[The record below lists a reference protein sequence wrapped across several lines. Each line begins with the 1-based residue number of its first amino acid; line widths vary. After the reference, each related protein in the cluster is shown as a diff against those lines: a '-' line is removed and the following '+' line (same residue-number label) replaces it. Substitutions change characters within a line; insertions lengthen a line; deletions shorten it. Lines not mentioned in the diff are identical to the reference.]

1 MMRLVLLATLIL
13 ATALAQSDYYSRG
26 TPPGSYEVL
35 WQRAPA
41 QPPAAS
47 PSPTPA
53 APLPESTPA
62 QTAPQYM
69 SPIPGLPTLAQG
81 AVQNLTLLPVP
92 PGTLFKAQL
101 LTGAMATPLMDTPVL
116 AKAEPDWCQQEACP
130 PLILVGT
137 ASFSATA
144 RAVLNFTAAIY
155 QGQMYRVNATAFD
168 PNDRLYGL
176 SGTVMDVAPT
186 LAADLLRAAAS
197 GLADW
202 VQALNKQGQ
211 TTFIPGGGLAV
222 STEAAPFWAYS
233 LGRIGG
239 IFSLPQNSTTI
250 VRALIRGAGETIL
263 VAVLPENQAAQQPQ
277 NQTLPTLP

>member
-1 MMRLVLLATLIL
+1 MRLALLATLTL

-26 TPPGSYEVL
+26 APPGSYEVL
-35 WQRAPA
+35 WKRAPA

-47 PSPTPA
+47 PYPTPA
-53 APLPESTPA
+53 APLPASPPT
-62 QTAPQYM
+62 QTEPQYM
-69 SPIPGLPTLAQG
+69 SPIPGLSTLAQG
-81 AVQNLTLLPVP
+81 AVQDLTPLPVP

-101 LTGAMATPLMDTPVL
+101 VTGAMATPLMDTPVL
-116 AKAEPDWCQQEACP
+116 AKAEPNWCQQEACP

-144 RAVLNFTAAIY
+144 RAVLNFAAAIY
-155 QGQMYRVNATAFD
+155 QGQMYQVNATAFD

-202 VQALNKQGQ
+202 VQALNRQSQ
-211 TTFIPGGGLAV
+211 TSLIPGGGLAV

-239 IFSLPQNSTTI
+239 IFSLPQNSTSI

-263 VAVLPENQAAQQPQ
+263 VVVLPKNQTTQRSQ